1 MKPSMKAKN
10 EITPQDKAAFCMNK
24 GFFVVPVLVI
34 ERRYYKESIR
44 LDIHKRK
51 KYLKTIKNE
60 KNEILY
66 YNNASF
72 SKRVYEA
79 YSNLFDKLMRKEKLI
94 N

>member
-1 MKPSMKAKN
+1 MEAKN
-10 EITPQDKAAFCMNK
+10 EITPQDKAAYCMGK
-24 GFFVVPVLVI
+24 GFFVIPVLVI
-34 ERRYYKESIR
+34 KRRYYKDSIQ

-51 KYLKTIKNE
+51 KHLKTITNE

-66 YNNASF
+66 YNNANF